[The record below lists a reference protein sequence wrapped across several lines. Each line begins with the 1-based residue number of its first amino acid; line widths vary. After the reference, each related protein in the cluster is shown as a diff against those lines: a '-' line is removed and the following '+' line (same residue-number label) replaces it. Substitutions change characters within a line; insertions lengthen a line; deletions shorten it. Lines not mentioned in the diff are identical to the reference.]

1 LTYIYV
7 RFTTL
12 IIAFY
17 LYFNFFQGFMSIAII
32 EDDANIRNLI
42 KIVLSELNVPIDEYD
57 NGWKGLDAII
67 QKKYSLLVLDLMI
80 PGVSGIEICRKI
92 RQSNNQMPILMLTSK
107 SEEED
112 KIAGLDMG
120 ADDYLTKP
128 FSNGELLARAK
139 ALLRRSNIKSNID
152 KNENQIIY
160 IGDLMLDVSNRI
172 LTKNNQEVNL
182 TVKEFDLIQL
192 FMSNAGRNF
201 TRLDVLER
209 VWGEQFEGLEHTVN
223 SNINRLR
230 SKIEEDPTKPKYLI
244 TVWGLGYKFNKNPE
258 S

>member
-1 LTYIYV
+1 
-7 RFTTL
+7 
-12 IIAFY
+12 
-17 LYFNFFQGFMSIAII
+17 MSIAII